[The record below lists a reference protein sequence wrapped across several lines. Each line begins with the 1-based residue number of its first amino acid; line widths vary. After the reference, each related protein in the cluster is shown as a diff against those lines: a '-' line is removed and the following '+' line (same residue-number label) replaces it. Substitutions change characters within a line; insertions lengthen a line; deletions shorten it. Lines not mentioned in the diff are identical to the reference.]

1 MNVQNRTIFEGDN
14 LHILRGL
21 DSESVDLIYLDPPFN
36 SNRNYSAPIGSKAAG
51 AAFKDTW
58 TLSDI
63 DNAWHGEIAEREPA
77 LYQAIHTA
85 ELTHGKSMKSYL
97 IMMAIRML
105 EMKRVLKN
113 TGSVYLHCD
122 PTASHYLKVLM
133 DSVFGKNNFK
143 NEIVWNSATGVKN
156 NVRTRFGRGHDII
169 LFYGMPKSQFNM
181 QYTPLSEAYLKS
193 HYSYKDE
200 NGRRFMADNLN
211 APAGGGHSYEFLGV
225 TKHWRMTEA
234 QAHQWLKKG
243 RIVHESIT
251 PGSRSKIPRYKRYAD
266 ESKGRPALDNWTDIG
281 ALNSQAKE
289 YVGYPTQKPA
299 ALLERIIEASSNKGD
314 IVLDPFC
321 GCATTCV
328 AAERHNRHWI
338 GIDISPKAIQ
348 LVNLRLERE
357 VGFLGEI
364 IQRKDIPRR
373 SEKLPNYR
381 THKHTLYGKQEGYC
395 NGCKGHF
402 PFRNMTI
409 DHIVPRSKGGTD
421 HEENLQLLCG
431 ACNSTK
437 GNGTQ
442 AELIARLKDTGIL

>member
-1 MNVQNRTIFEGDN
+1 MNFQSRTIFEGDN
-14 LHILRGL
+14 LYILRGL

-36 SNRNYSAPIGSKAAG
+36 SNRNYAAPIGSEAAG

-63 DNAWHGEIAEREPA
+63 DNAWHGEIAEREPV

-97 IMMAIRML
+97 IMMAVRML

-113 TGSVYLHCD
+113 TGSIYLHCD

-133 DSVFGKNNFK
+133 DSMFGKNNFK

-156 NVRTRFGRGHDII
+156 NVKSRFGRGHDII

-181 QYTPLSEAYLKS
+181 QYTPLTEAYLKS
-193 HYSYKDE
+193 HYVHKDE
-200 NGRRFMADNLN
+200 NGRRFRADNLN
-211 APAGGGHSYEFLGV
+211 APGSGGHYYEFLGV
-225 TKHWRMTEA
+225 TKHWRMTKT
-234 QAHQWLKKG
+234 QAHQWLREG
-243 RIVHESIT
+243 RIVHQSIT
-251 PGSRSKIPRYKRYAD
+251 PGSRSKVPSYKRYAD

-289 YVGYPTQKPA
+289 SVGYPTQKPV
-299 ALLERIIEASSNKGD
+299 ALLERIIKASSNEGD

-328 AAERHNRHWI
+328 AAERHNRPWI

-364 IQRKDIPRR
+364 IQRKDIPKR

-402 PFRNMTI
+402 PFRNMTM
-409 DHIVPRSKGGTD
+409 DHIVPKSKGGTD

-442 AELIARLKDTGIL
+442 EELIARLKGTGIL